1 MNFKNIIKNNYL
13 KIFLLSIYL
22 LLFFKIFFLHKHY
35 PINDEIITFD
45 RYLTWHSF
53 LNKSNANNHLLLSL
67 TGTII
72 KTIVPF
78 NFLFLR
84 FINFLFLLGIF
95 FVFLKIYKK
104 TYTCLFF
111 IILIISSDIILN
123 YSYLFRG
130 YYLSSFISVLIFY
143 YLQNNFLLNKENN
156 LQKVLFLCS
165 LLFVHSLYTLYIV
178 LPILFSIGIFFI
190 ENKKFKFFLTNI
202 IKYFFIPIIFI
213 SYLNILVSGF
223 TIEFSQNLNINY
235 FFQNALIV
243 LKKSFLSGF
252 KSVFTEVFS
261 EYEVKNQYVN
271 TILEPIFNLFS
282 DQPTLFFIYFISFIV
297 CLNKLFQKKREV
309 LDLIIFLFFIFY
321 LIAKKAP
328 PERTYIGFVYFF
340 IFYIL
345 KNIELFTNSNFNF
358 IKYENIINFIL
369 FTALIY
375 LLITLKINTSY
386 TWQLKKDI
394 QKINTNWINC
404 EIANKHLD
412 QYQVWILIN
421 IYQKKCFY
429 YYDVENK
436 INILSDDKKNANY
449 KQRHIFSW

>member
-67 TGTII
+67 IGTLI

-104 TYTCLFF
+104 TYTCLLF
-111 IILIISSDIILN
+111 ILIIISSDIILN

-143 YLQNNFLLNKENN
+143 YLQNNLLFNKENN
-156 LQKVLFLCS
+156 LQKIFFLCS

-190 ENKKFKFFLTNI
+190 KNKKFKFFLTNI
-202 IKYFFIPIIFI
+202 IKYFFIPTIFI

-271 TILEPIFNLFS
+271 TMLEPIFNLFS
-282 DQPTLFFIYFISFIV
+282 DQPTLFFIYFISFII
-297 CLNKLFQKKREV
+297 CLNKLFIKKKDV

-321 LIAKKAP
+321 LIAKKSP

-345 KNIELFTNSNFNF
+345 KNIELFVNNNFNF
-358 IKYENIINFIL
+358 IKYESIINFIL

-386 TWQLKKDI
+386 TWQLKKDVE
-394 QKINTNWINC
+394 KINTNWINC

-412 QYQVWILIN
+412 QYQVWILMN

-436 INILSDDKKNANY
+436 VNILSDYKKSADY
-449 KQRHIFSW
+449 KHRHIFSW

>member
-1 MNFKNIIKNNYL
+1 
-13 KIFLLSIYL
+13 
-22 LLFFKIFFLHKHY
+22 
-35 PINDEIITFD
+35 
-45 RYLTWHSF
+45 
-53 LNKSNANNHLLLSL
+53 
-67 TGTII
+67 
-72 KTIVPF
+72 
-78 NFLFLR
+78 
-84 FINFLFLLGIF
+84 
-95 FVFLKIYKK
+95 
-104 TYTCLFF
+104 
-111 IILIISSDIILN
+111 
-123 YSYLFRG
+123 
-130 YYLSSFISVLIFY
+130 
-143 YLQNNFLLNKENN
+143 
-156 LQKVLFLCS
+156 
-165 LLFVHSLYTLYIV
+165 LYIV
-178 LPILFSIGIFFI
+178 LPILFSIGSFFLK
-190 ENKKFKFFLTNI
+190 NKKFKFFLTNI

-297 CLNKLFQKKREV
+297 CLNKLFRKKIGV

-345 KNIELFTNSNFNF
+345 KNIELFINSSFNF
-358 IKYENIINFIL
+358 IKYEKIINFIL

-394 QKINTNWINC
+394 EKINTNWINC
-404 EIANKHLD
+404 EIANKYLD
-412 QYQVWILIN
+412 QYQLWILIN

>member
-1 MNFKNIIKNNYL
+1 MKFKNVIKNNYL

-72 KTIVPF
+72 KTIFPF

-104 TYTCLFF
+104 TYTSIFF
-111 IILIISSDIILN
+111 ILIIISSDIILN

-143 YLQNNFLLNKENN
+143 YLQNNLLFNKENY
-156 LQKVLFLCS
+156 LQKIFFLCS

-178 LPILFSIGIFFI
+178 LPILFSIGFYFLK
-190 ENKKFKFFLTNI
+190 NKKFKFFLTNF

-223 TIEFSQNLNINY
+223 TIEFSQNLNIDY
-235 FFQNALIV
+235 FFQNTLIV

-252 KSVFTEVFS
+252 KSVFTEVFL

-271 TILEPIFNLFS
+271 TISKPIFNLFS
-282 DQPTLFFIYFISFIV
+282 DQPTLFFIYFISFIF
-297 CLNKLFQKKREV
+297 CLSKLIRKKIEV
-309 LDLIIFLFFIFY
+309 LDLIVFLFFIFY
-321 LIAKKAP
+321 LIAKKSP
-328 PERTYIGFVYFF
+328 PERTYVGFVYFF

-345 KNIELFTNSNFNF
+345 KNIESYINNNSNF
-358 IKYENIINFIL
+358 IKYEDIINCIL
-369 FTALIY
+369 FAVLIY
-375 LLITLKINTSY
+375 LFITLKINTSY
-386 TWQLKKDI
+386 TWQLKKDVE
-394 QKINTNWINC
+394 KINTNWINC

-429 YYDVENK
+429 YYDSENK
-436 INILSDDKKNANY
+436 INILSDDKKNPYY
-449 KQRHIFSW
+449 KHRYIFSW